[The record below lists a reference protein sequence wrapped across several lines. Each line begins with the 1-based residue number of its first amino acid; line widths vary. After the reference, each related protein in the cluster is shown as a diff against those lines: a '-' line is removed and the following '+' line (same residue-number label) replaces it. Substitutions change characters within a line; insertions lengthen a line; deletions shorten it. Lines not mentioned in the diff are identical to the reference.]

1 MMLIKN
7 GEYNSL
13 WRLVGELKSK
23 ESKTISLPV
32 RPRPSFEYST
42 HPLDTPIES
51 LNEKITKDI
60 FPLTPTDQNHSSKIK
75 TEEQIET
82 KLPIINT
89 QNSLSGDYHQDNLS
103 MMMIEDHQKRHT
115 FAPTLYQ
122 AQQNYRELRR
132 LLKKINGPLSKEQKK
147 QN

>member
-13 WRLVGELKSK
+13 WRLVGDLKSK

-32 RPRPSFEYST
+32 RPRASLEYST
-42 HPLDTPIES
+42 SPSDTPQEI
-51 LNEKITKDI
+51 LPTKITKDI
-60 FPLTPTDQNHSSKIK
+60 LPSMTTDQNHSPDIK
-75 TEEQIET
+75 VEEKLET
-82 KLPIINT
+82 KSPIINI
-89 QNSLSGDYHQDNLS
+89 QNSLERDDLS
-103 MMMIEDHQKRHT
+103 MMMMIEDHQKQHR
-115 FAPTLYQ
+115 FAPSLYE

-132 LLKKINGPLSKEQKK
+132 LLKKINGPLSKEQKT